1 MTLPVAA
8 TASDFAD
15 QFESRYVEPIASE
28 TPGSAL
34 VVIHNGEVVLQKAY
48 GVVEAGSREAVTDDT
63 LFRLASL
70 SKSFASAAASILVRD
85 TSVTWQTPLK
95 SHLNDLH
102 FKEPVLGEQINLKH
116 IMSQTTGLMPHAY
129 TNLIEDNQSYDRIL
143 GKLHRVDFICE
154 PGSCYGYQNVVFS
167 LVGDIIEKQSGKTYA
182 DFVSERLFQ
191 PLAMNNASIG
201 LQPLLADENYA
212 RPHVFRDGE
221 WRPVSITPHYYRV
234 APAAGA
240 NASIRDM
247 AQWLNAHLGQ
257 APSVLTPALLEQL
270 HQPRTP
276 TSRRQAHYRTSKG
289 LGKVHYALGWRV
301 FDYADMSQF
310 VHHGGYVRGSRSEMI
325 FNRELGLGLAFL
337 ANGADRSIGDL
348 TFAFLDFYRQYE
360 AGNLPCQTTGPASGS
375 IIAQ

>member
-1 MTLPVAA
+1 MLN
-8 TASDFAD
+8 
-15 QFESRYVEPIASE
+15 PIAE
-28 TPGSAL
+28 EVPGAAAAVIYDHTL
-34 VVIHNGEVVLQKAY
+34 VMTTTWGNKL
-48 GVVEAGSREAVTDDT
+48 AGSRSSIDLDT
-63 LFRLASL
+63 RFRLASV
-70 SKSFASAAASILVRD
+70 SKTIASAATAMLVEEAPV
-85 TSVTWQTPLK
+85 SWQTPVKSEL
-95 SHLNDLH
+95 SHLQ
-102 FKEPVLGEQINLKH
+102 FKRPDWGEQITIEHLL
-116 IMSQTTGLMPHAY
+116 SQSTGLLPHAY